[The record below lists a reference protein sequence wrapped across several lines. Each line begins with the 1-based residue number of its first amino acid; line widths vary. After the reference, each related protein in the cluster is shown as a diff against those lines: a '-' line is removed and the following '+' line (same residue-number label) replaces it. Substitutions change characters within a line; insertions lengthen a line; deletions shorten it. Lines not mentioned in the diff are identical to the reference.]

1 MKNQNQKSI
10 AMKNLIKQ
18 FYIGIVRRLLPPFGR
33 VGVGFLVCWLPLL
46 RGVGVCFFILAGLGG
61 ASAQNI
67 GINGTG
73 AAPDASALLDV
84 DAAPGNN
91 KGLLLPR
98 LSTVERNA
106 IVAPAQSLLIY
117 NTTDSC
123 YQGYI
128 GTQWVSFGCVGSST
142 PPPPFTCGSSF
153 TDARDGNVYN
163 TVQIGSQCWMA
174 ENLAYLPSVVG
185 MATGSTSVPYY
196 YVYGYNGT
204 SVPTAKAT
212 ANYTT
217 YGVLYNWPA
226 AMNGAASSSSSPSG
240 VQGVCPAGWHLPS
253 DAEWCMMENV
263 VEAGTDPGC
272 SIAGLRGT
280 NTGGNL
286 KQTGT
291 TLWTTPNTGAT
302 NSSGFTALPGGH
314 RSNSSSFSDIGSV
327 GYWWNATESSGTN
340 AFLRNLFSSNAQVG
354 RFSVDKSRGY
364 SCRCVKD

>member
-1 MKNQNQKSI
+1 M
-10 AMKNLIKQ
+10 
-18 FYIGIVRRLLPPFGR
+18 
-33 VGVGFLVCWLPLL
+33 
-46 RGVGVCFFILAGLGG
+46 
-61 ASAQNI
+61 
-67 GINGTG
+67 
-73 AAPDASALLDV
+73 
-84 DAAPGNN
+84 DAAPTNN

-98 LSTVERNA
+98 LSTTERNA

-128 GTQWVSFGCVGSST
+128 GTQWISFGCVGSGT
-142 PPPPFTCGSSF
+142 PPFACGSPFTD
-153 TDARDGNVYN
+153 TRDGNVYN
-163 TVQIGSQCWMA
+163 TVLIGTQCWMA

-185 MATGSTSVPYY
+185 PGTGSDVTPYY
-196 YVYGYNGT
+196 YVYGYTGT
-204 SVPTAKAT
+204 SVATAKAT

-253 DAEWCMMENV
+253 DAEWCTMENA

-272 SIAGLRGT
+272 SLTGWRGT
-280 NTGGNL
+280 NTGGKL

-302 NSSGFTALPGGH
+302 NSSGFTALPGGF
-314 RSNSSSFSDIGSV
+314 RLTGGTFINVGNI
-327 GYWWNATESSGTN
+327 GYWWSATESSATS
-340 AFLRNLFSSNAQVG
+340 AWYRSLAYVNAQVFRTFTSKAIG
-354 RFSVDKSRGY
+354 S

>member
-1 MKNQNQKSI
+1 M
-10 AMKNLIKQ
+10 
-18 FYIGIVRRLLPPFGR
+18 
-33 VGVGFLVCWLPLL
+33 
-46 RGVGVCFFILAGLGG
+46 
-61 ASAQNI
+61 
-67 GINGTG
+67 
-73 AAPDASALLDV
+73 
-84 DAAPGNN
+84 
-91 KGLLLPR
+91 
-98 LSTVERNA
+98 
-106 IVAPAQSLLIY
+106 LIY

-128 GTQWVSFGCVGSST
+128 GTQWVSFGCVGSGT
-142 PPPPFTCGSSF
+142 PPPLTCGSPF

-185 MATGSTSVPYY
+185 PATGSETVPYY

-204 SVPTAKAT
+204 NVATAQAT

-217 YGVLYNWPA
+217 YGVLYNWTA
-226 AMNGAASSSSSPSG
+226 AMNGAASSSSNPSG

-253 DAEWCMMENV
+253 DAEWCIMENA

-272 SIAGLRGT
+272 SLTGWRGT

-302 NSSGFTALPGGH
+302 NSSGFTALPGGN
-314 RSNSSSFSDIGSV
+314 RSTGGAFSNVGNN
-327 GYWWNATESSGTN
+327 GYWWSATESSATGAWYRALGYN
-340 AFLRNLFSSNAQVG
+340 SAQVG
-354 RFSVDKSRGY
+354 RTNGSKAFGF